1 MPQPEKCQ
9 CRLLAGM
16 PQLDRSYWLIG
27 VFILSEEATE
37 IISAGN
43 PTATAF
49 ILTSSF
55 WFAVAT
61 TFGLIGAG
69 YLIAPDFLANIEYI
83 HFGRIRPMHI
93 NAVLFGFVTPGLL
106 AVAFYYFPKLL
117 RTELYSHKLGVFS
130 AVFWNIMVAAGVIGI
145 SLGYTQGREYAELPW
160 AVDIMVVI
168 CFVMVV
174 INILMTIRQRKER
187 ILFVSIWYVT
197 AAVVLTSITYCLG
210 NVIWK
215 PDTGAL
221 QGIPDAIL
229 LWFYGHNIFGLLLSP
244 MGLAVAYYVL
254 PIATRSPL
262 YSHTLSLLGFW
273 SLIIVYTHIGTH
285 HLLQVPVPTWLKTI
299 SIVDS
304 IAMVIP
310 VMIVLINLW
319 YTVKGKLGDIHADI
333 GAKFVFTGT
342 IMYFFVNIQG
352 SMMALPHVQ
361 RITHFNNWVVGHAHL
376 GVLGFAGVTAL
387 GGLYFI
393 IPRIT
398 GKPLYS
404 RFLADVQYWFVLIGM
419 TGFAVV
425 LTTVGLIQGNAWYNG
440 ETLYRTLPE
449 IQPYYILRASLG
461 LLIVI
466 GAYIGLY
473 NIVRSLY
480 FNRGA
485 ST

>member
-1 MPQPEKCQ
+1 MLHAARSAKGEPNLSTPEQ
-9 CRLLAGM
+9 NL
-16 PQLDRSYWLIG
+16 Q
-27 VFILSEEATE
+27 
-37 IISAGN
+37 AGN
-43 PTATAF
+43 ATARAF
-49 ILTSSF
+49 TLTSAF
-55 WFAVAT
+55 WFAAAT
-61 TFGLIGAG
+61 SFGMIGAG
-69 YLIAPDFLANIEYI
+69 YLIAPDFLANVEYI
-83 HFGRIRPMHI
+83 HFGRVRPMHI

-117 RTELYSHKLGVFS
+117 RTELFSQKLGVFS
-130 AVFWNIMVAAGVIGI
+130 AIFWNITVAAGIIGI
-145 SLGYTQGREYAELPW
+145 STGHTQGREYAELPW
-160 AVDIMVVI
+160 TVDIMVVI
-168 CFVMVV
+168 SFALVV
-174 INILMTIRQRKER
+174 INFLMTIRRRKEP
-187 ILFVSIWYVT
+187 LLYVSIWYVT
-197 AAVVLTSITYCLG
+197 AAVILTSITYCLG

-221 QGIPDAIL
+221 VGIPDAIL
-229 LWFYGHNIFGLLLSP
+229 LWFYGHNIFGLLLTP
-244 MGLAVAYYVL
+244 LGLAVAYYVL

-304 IAMVIP
+304 VAMVIP

-319 YTVKGKLGDIHADI
+319 YTVKGKLGEIHVDI

-342 IMYFFVNIQG
+342 IYYFFVNIQG

-361 RITHFNNWVVGHAHL
+361 RITHFNNWVVGHAHI
-376 GVLGFAGVTAL
+376 GVLGFAGITAL

-393 IPRIT
+393 LPKIT

-404 RFLADVQYWFVLIGM
+404 KFLADVQYWLVLIGV

-425 LTTVGLIQGNAWYNG
+425 LTIVGLIQGNAWYNG

-449 IQPYYILRASLG
+449 IHLYYILRASLG
-461 LLIVI
+461 TLIMV

-473 NIVRSLY
+473 NVIRTLY
-480 FNRGA
+480 FNRGVSA
-485 ST
+485 

>member
-1 MPQPEKCQ
+1 MSKPEQ
-9 CRLLAGM
+9 NAE
-16 PQLDRSYWLIG
+16 PSY
-27 VFILSEEATE
+27 
-37 IISAGN
+37 
-43 PTATAF
+43 ATAKAF
-49 ILTSSF
+49 MLTSAF
-55 WFAVAT
+55 WFAAAT
-61 TFGLIGAG
+61 SFGLIGAG

-106 AVAFYYFPKLL
+106 AAAFYYFTKLL
-117 RTELYSHKLGVFS
+117 RTEIFSEKLGVVT
-130 AVFWNIMVAAGVIGI
+130 AVFWNITVTAGMVGI
-145 SLGYTQGREYAELPW
+145 ATGHTQGREYAELPW
-160 AVDIMVVI
+160 SVDIMVVI
-168 CFVMVV
+168 CFALVV
-174 INILMTIRQRKER
+174 FNILMTIRRRQEP
-187 ILFVSIWYVT
+187 ILFVSVWYTT
-197 AAVVLTSITYCLG
+197 AAVILTALTYCLG

-221 QGIPDAIL
+221 LGIPDAIL
-229 LWFYGHNIFGLLLSP
+229 LWFYGHNIFGLLLTP
-244 MGLAVAYYVL
+244 MSLGIAYYVL

-273 SLIIVYTHIGTH
+273 SLIIVYTHVGTH

-304 IAMVIP
+304 VAMVIP

-342 IMYFFVNIQG
+342 IFYFFVNIQG

-361 RITHFNNWVVGHAHL
+361 RITHFNNWVVGHAHI

-387 GGLYFI
+387 GGMYFI
-393 IPRIT
+393 LPRIT
-398 GKPLYS
+398 GRPLYS
-404 RFLADVQYWFVLIGM
+404 RFLADVQYWLVLIGI

-425 LTTVGLIQGNAWYNG
+425 LTTAGLIQGNAWYNG
-440 ETLYRTLPE
+440 ETVYRVLPE

-461 LLIVI
+461 TLIVV
-466 GAYIGLY
+466 GAYLGLY
-473 NIVRSLY
+473 NVIRSLY

-485 ST
+485 AT

>member
-1 MPQPEKCQ
+1 M
-9 CRLLAGM
+9 
-16 PQLDRSYWLIG
+16 
-27 VFILSEEATE
+27 SEEATE
-37 IISAGN
+37 NVSTEN
-43 PTATAF
+43 PTAKAF
-49 ILTSSF
+49 TLTSAF
-55 WFAVAT
+55 WFAAAT
-61 TFGLIGAG
+61 SFGMIAAG

-83 HFGRIRPMHI
+83 HFGRARPMHI

-106 AVAFYYFPKLL
+106 AAAFYYFPKLL

-130 AVFWNIMVAAGVIGI
+130 AIFWNITVAAGVVGI
-145 SLGYTQGREYAELPW
+145 ALGYTQGREYAELAWP
-160 AVDIMVVI
+160 VDIMVVI
-168 CFVMVV
+168 SFSLVV
-174 INILMTIRQRKER
+174 TNILMTVRQRKES
-187 ILFVSIWYVT
+187 ILFVSIWYTT

-221 QGIPDAIL
+221 AGIPDAIL
-229 LWFYGHNIFGLLLSP
+229 LWFYGHNIFGLLLTP
-244 MGLAVAYYVL
+244 MGLGIAYYVL

-262 YSHTLSLLGFW
+262 YSHTLSLIGFW

-304 IAMVIP
+304 VAMVIP
-310 VMIVLINLW
+310 VMIVLINIW

-333 GAKFVFTGT
+333 GAKFIFTGT
-342 IMYFFVNIQG
+342 IFYFFVNIQG

-361 RITHFNNWVVGHAHL
+361 RITHFNNWVVGHAHI

-393 IPRIT
+393 LPRIT
-398 GKPLYS
+398 GKQLYS
-404 RFLADVQYWFVLIGM
+404 RFLADVQYWLVLIGI

-461 LLIVI
+461 AFIMI

-473 NIVRSLY
+473 NVIRSLY

>member
-1 MPQPEKCQ
+1 MSTPAQNAEP
-9 CRLLAGM
+9 
-16 PQLDRSYWLIG
+16 SY
-27 VFILSEEATE
+27 
-37 IISAGN
+37 
-43 PTATAF
+43 ATAKAF
-49 ILTSSF
+49 MLTSAF
-55 WFAVAT
+55 WFAAAT
-61 TFGLIGAG
+61 SFGLIGAG

-83 HFGRIRPMHI
+83 HFGRVRPMHV

-106 AVAFYYFPKLL
+106 AAAFYYFTKLL
-117 RTELYSHKLGVFS
+117 RTEIFSEKLGVVT
-130 AVFWNIMVAAGVIGI
+130 AVFWNITVTAGMVGI
-145 SLGYTQGREYAELPW
+145 ATGHTQGREYAELPW
-160 AVDIMVVI
+160 SVDIMVVI
-168 CFVMVV
+168 CFALVV
-174 INILMTIRQRKER
+174 FNVLMTIRRRQEP
-187 ILFVSIWYVT
+187 ILFVSVWYTT
-197 AAVVLTSITYCLG
+197 AAVILTALTYCLG

-221 QGIPDAIL
+221 LGIPDAIL
-229 LWFYGHNIFGLLLSP
+229 LWFYGHNIFGLLLTP
-244 MGLAVAYYVL
+244 MSLGIAYYVL
-254 PIATRSPL
+254 PIATRRPL

-273 SLIIVYTHIGTH
+273 SLIIVYTHVGTH

-304 IAMVIP
+304 VAMVIP

-342 IMYFFVNIQG
+342 IFYFFVNIQG

-361 RITHFNNWVVGHAHL
+361 RITHFNNWVVGHAHI

-387 GGLYFI
+387 GGMYFI
-393 IPRIT
+393 LPRIT
-398 GKPLYS
+398 GRPLYS
-404 RFLADVQYWFVLIGM
+404 KFLADVQYWLVLIGI

-425 LTTVGLIQGNAWYNG
+425 LTTAGLIQGNAWYNG

-461 LLIVI
+461 TLIVV
-466 GAYIGLY
+466 GAYLGLY
-473 NIVRSLY
+473 NVIRSLY

-485 ST
+485 AT

>member
-1 MPQPEKCQ
+1 
-9 CRLLAGM
+9 
-16 PQLDRSYWLIG
+16 
-27 VFILSEEATE
+27 LSEEAIE
-37 IISAGN
+37 KGSAGN
-43 PTATAF
+43 PTAKAF
-49 ILTSSF
+49 TLTSAI
-55 WFAVAT
+55 WFAAAT
-61 TFGLIGAG
+61 SFGMIGAG
-69 YLIAPDFLANIEYI
+69 YLIAPDFLANIEYL

-117 RTELYSHKLGVFS
+117 RTELFSHKLGVFS
-130 AVFWNIMVAAGVIGI
+130 AIFWNITVFAGIVGI
-145 SLGYTQGREYAELPW
+145 SMGYTQGREYAELPW

-168 CFVMVV
+168 SFVMVV
-174 INILMTIRQRKER
+174 INILMTVRRRQES
-187 ILFVSIWYVT
+187 ILFVSIWYTT

-221 QGIPDAIL
+221 LGIPDAIL

-254 PIATRSPL
+254 PVATRSPL

-304 IAMVIP
+304 VAMVIP

-333 GAKFVFTGT
+333 GAKFVFAGT

-361 RITHFNNWVVGHAHL
+361 RITHFNNWVVGHAHI

-393 IPRIT
+393 LPRIT

-404 RFLADVQYWFVLIGM
+404 RFLADVQYWLVLIGI

-425 LTTVGLIQGNAWYNG
+425 LTTAGLIQGNAWYNG

-461 LLIVI
+461 SLIMI

-473 NIVRSLY
+473 NIIRSLY

>member
-1 MPQPEKCQ
+1 MEEPN
-9 CRLLAGM
+9 
-16 PQLDRSYWLIG
+16 
-27 VFILSEEATE
+27 LSTSEQNLQT
-37 IISAGN
+37 SN
-43 PTATAF
+43 PTAKAF
-49 ILTSSF
+49 TLTSSF

-83 HFGRIRPMHI
+83 HFGRVRPMHI

-106 AVAFYYFPKLL
+106 AAAFYYFPKLL
-117 RTELYSHKLGVFS
+117 RTELFSHKLGVFS
-130 AVFWNIMVAAGVIGI
+130 AVFWNITVAAGVIGI
-145 SLGYTQGREYAELPW
+145 SMGYTQGREYAELPW

-168 CFVMVV
+168 SFAMVV
-174 INILMTIRQRKER
+174 INILMTVRRRKER
-187 ILFVSIWYVT
+187 ILFVSVWYTT
-197 AAVVLTSITYCLG
+197 AAVVLTALTYCLG

-221 QGIPDAIL
+221 LGIPDAIL
-229 LWFYGHNIFGLLLSP
+229 LWFYGHNIFGLLLTP
-244 MGLAVAYYVL
+244 MALGIAYYVL

-273 SLIIVYTHIGTH
+273 SLIIVYTHVGTH

-304 IAMVIP
+304 VAMVIP

-333 GAKFVFTGT
+333 GAKFVFAGT

-361 RITHFNNWVVGHAHL
+361 RITHFNNWVVGHAHI
-376 GVLGFAGVTAL
+376 GVAGFAGVTAL

-393 IPRIT
+393 LPRIT

-404 RFLADVQYWFVLIGM
+404 RFLADVQYWLVLIGI

-440 ETLYRTLPE
+440 ETLYRTLPQ

-473 NIVRSLY
+473 NVIRSMY

>member
-1 MPQPEKCQ
+1 M
-9 CRLLAGM
+9 
-16 PQLDRSYWLIG
+16 
-27 VFILSEEATE
+27 SEEASETV
-37 IISAGN
+37 SAGN
-43 PTATAF
+43 PTAMAF
-49 ILTSSF
+49 TLTSAF

-61 TFGLIGAG
+61 TFGMIAAG

-83 HFGRIRPMHI
+83 HFGRVRPMHI

-106 AVAFYYFPKLL
+106 AVAFYFFPKLL
-117 RTELYSHKLGVFS
+117 RTELFSHKLGVIS
-130 AVFWNIMVAAGVIGI
+130 AVFWNIMVAAGVISI
-145 SLGYTQGREYAELPW
+145 SMGYTQGREYAELPW

-197 AAVVLTSITYCLG
+197 AAVVLTSVTYCLG

-262 YSHTLSLLGFW
+262 YNHTLSLLGFW

-304 IAMVIP
+304 IAMIIP

-361 RITHFNNWVVGHAHL
+361 RITHYNNWVVGHAHL

-393 IPRIT
+393 LPRIT

-425 LTTVGLIQGNAWYNG
+425 LTTAGLIQGNAWYNG

-461 LLIVI
+461 LLIMT

-473 NIVRSLY
+473 NVIRSLY

-485 ST
+485 AT

>member
-1 MPQPEKCQ
+1 M
-9 CRLLAGM
+9 
-16 PQLDRSYWLIG
+16 
-27 VFILSEEATE
+27 
-37 IISAGN
+37 
-43 PTATAF
+43 
-49 ILTSSF
+49 LTSAF
-55 WFAVAT
+55 WFAAAT
-61 TFGLIGAG
+61 SFGLIGAG

-83 HFGRIRPMHI
+83 HFGRVRPMHI

-106 AVAFYYFPKLL
+106 ATAFYYFPKLL
-117 RTELYSHKLGVFS
+117 RTDIFSEKLGVLT
-130 AVFWNIMVAAGVIGI
+130 AVFWNITVTAGMLGI
-145 SLGYTQGREYAELPW
+145 ATGHTQGREYAELPW
-160 AVDIMVVI
+160 SVDIMVVI
-168 CFVMVV
+168 CFALVV
-174 INILMTIRQRKER
+174 FNVLMTIRQRQEP
-187 ILFVSIWYVT
+187 ILFVSVWYAT
-197 AAVVLTSITYCLG
+197 AAVVLTSLTYCLG

-221 QGIPDAIL
+221 LGIPDAIL

-244 MGLAVAYYVL
+244 MALAVAYYIL

-262 YSHTLSLLGFW
+262 YSHTLSLIGFW

-342 IMYFFVNIQG
+342 IFYFFVNIQG

-361 RITHFNNWVVGHAHL
+361 RITHFNNWVVGHAHI

-387 GGLYFI
+387 GGMYFI
-393 IPRIT
+393 LPRIT
-398 GKPLYS
+398 GRPLYS
-404 RFLADVQYWFVLIGM
+404 KLLADVQYWLVLIGI

-425 LTTVGLIQGNAWYNG
+425 LTTAGLIKGNAWYNG

-461 LLIVI
+461 LLIVV
-466 GAYIGLY
+466 GAYLGLY
-473 NIVRSLY
+473 NMIRSLY

-485 ST
+485 AT